1 MKDEKIRNKLKKKL
15 KKLGKNLSQQR
26 EIGLA
31 ISKPAIQTGMAVCQ
45 MKPFSQS
52 PSIS

>member
-1 MKDEKIRNKLKKKL
+1 MKMRNKLKKK
-15 KKLGKNLSQQR
+15 KRLGKNLSQQR